1 MSTNAD
7 VIRDLIHKENEMIN
21 HRMNW
26 FLILQ
31 GFMFAGIAFAWDKG
45 QALSI
50 VFSSVGM
57 LSALSVGVLLRSG
70 IKAIEHLEQ
79 SNSETNDAV
88 MGKGKGDTPAL
99 VHLLLPW
106 NFLPALMMI
115 AWLALMCIRIFPGLT
130 S

>member
-88 MGKGKGDTPAL
+88 MGKGKGDNPG
-99 VHLLLPW
+99 W
-106 NFLPALMMI
+106 LPAPLK
-115 AWLALMCIRIFPGLT
+115 ALRASPSGPVALILFKSQRD
-130 S
+130 